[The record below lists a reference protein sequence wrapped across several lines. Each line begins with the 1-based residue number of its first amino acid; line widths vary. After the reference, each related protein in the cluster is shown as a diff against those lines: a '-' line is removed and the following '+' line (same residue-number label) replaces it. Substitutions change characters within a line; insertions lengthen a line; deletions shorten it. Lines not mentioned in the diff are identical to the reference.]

1 MSSRY
6 FFDEQAAVLRT
17 LTDAP
22 DACTAAE
29 LAHLTG
35 LPLTDASDIEGR
47 AKPSIP
53 AILQALQADG
63 AVRLGESAWA
73 LTDAAPDNPAAAEL
87 KLTGNRIRALV
98 AIGNAP
104 WPRTPRGLAETT
116 GATHSAMTAAVN
128 WLVCHRSA
136 WLCGATTWE
145 PVPGARAPGA
155 RLP

>member
-1 MSSRY
+1 M
-6 FFDEQAAVLRT
+6 LRA

-53 AILQALQADG
+53 AILEALQ
-63 AVRLGESAWA
+63 
-73 LTDAAPDNPAAAEL
+73 DAAPDNPAAAEL

-98 AIGNAP
+98 AIGNAE
-104 WPRTPRGLAETT
+104 WPRTPRGFAETT
-116 GATHSAMTAAVN
+116 GTTRSAMTAAVN
-128 WLVCHRSA
+128 WLVYHRSA
-136 WLCGATTWE
+136 WLRDETTWE
-145 PVPGARAPGA
+145 PVPGIREPADKPW
-155 RLP
+155 